1 MSNNQEVIGGSVAC
15 LGYVFL
21 SFCSFTD
28 GDLSKEEMDA
38 IKNEMMGISNAFRL
52 SEEEYSQA
60 IDDAVT
66 MLYGC
71 SGSKEQM
78 ELFIK
83 VLNLL
88 SSQDYWNQGLAEAV
102 VGSLTRMMDADG
114 ERHENEIYWVDTIKK
129 VWKVA

>member
-28 GDLSKEEMDA
+28 GELSKEEMEA
-38 IKNEMMGISNAFRL
+38 IKIEIYGIAAAFKL

-66 MLYGC
+66 MLAGC
-71 SGSKEQM
+71 SDLKEQAQ
-78 ELFIK
+78 LFIK
-83 VLNLL
+83 VLDLL
-88 SSQDYWNQGLAEAV
+88 SSQSYWNQGLAEAV
-102 VGSLTRMMDADG
+102 VGSLTTMMDADG
-114 ERHENEIYWVDTIKK
+114 VRHENEIYWVDTIKK
-129 VWKVA
+129 AWNVA

>member
-28 GDLSKEEMDA
+28 GELSKEEMEA
-38 IKNEMMGISNAFRL
+38 IKIEIYGIAAAFKL

-66 MLYGC
+66 MLAGC
-71 SGSKEQM
+71 SDLKEQAQ
-78 ELFIK
+78 LFIK
-83 VLNLL
+83 VLDLL

-114 ERHENEIYWVDTIKK
+114 VRHDNEIYWVDTIKK
-129 VWKVA
+129 AWNVA

>member
-1 MSNNQEVIGGSVAC
+1 MSNNQEVVGGSVAC

-28 GDLSKEEMDA
+28 GDLSDEEMEA
-38 IKNEMMGISNAFRL
+38 IKVEILGISNAFRL

-66 MLYGC
+66 MLMGC
-71 SGSKEQM
+71 SDSKEQM

-83 VLNLL
+83 VLDLL

-102 VGSLTRMMDADG
+102 VGSLIRMMDADG
-114 ERHENEIYWVDTIKK
+114 ERHENEIYWVNQIKK

>member
-1 MSNNQEVIGGSVAC
+1 MSNNQEVIGGSVAG

-38 IKNEMMGISNAFRL
+38 IKIEILGISTAFDL
-52 SEEEYSQA
+52 SQEEYSQA

-66 MLYGC
+66 MLTGC
-71 SGSKEQM
+71 SDLTEQAQ
-78 ELFIK
+78 LFIK

-114 ERHENEIYWVDTIKK
+114 VRHDNEIYWLDK
-129 VWKVA
+129 VKTVWNVA

>member
-28 GDLSKEEMDA
+28 GELSKEEMDA
-38 IKNEMMGISNAFRL
+38 IKNEIIGIANAFKL

-66 MLYGC
+66 MLAGC
-71 SGSKEQM
+71 SDLKEQAQ
-78 ELFIK
+78 LFIK
-83 VLNLL
+83 VLDLL

-102 VGSLTRMMDADG
+102 VGSLTTMMDADG
-114 ERHENEIYWVDTIKK
+114 VRHENEIYWVDTIKK
-129 VWKVA
+129 AWNVA

>member
-1 MSNNQEVIGGSVAC
+1 MSNNQEVIGGSVAG
-15 LGYVFL
+15 LGYIVL

-28 GDLSKEEMDA
+28 GDLSNEEMDA
-38 IKNEMMGISNAFRL
+38 IKIEILGISNAFGL

-66 MLYGC
+66 MLTGC
-71 SGSKEQM
+71 SDSKEQM

-83 VLNLL
+83 MLDLL
-88 SSQDYWNQGLAEAV
+88 SSQDYWTQDLAKAI

-114 ERHENEIYWVDTIKK
+114 VRHENEIYWVDLIKK

>member
-28 GDLSKEEMDA
+28 GELSKEEMEA
-38 IKNEMMGISNAFRL
+38 IKIEIYGIAAAFKL

-66 MLYGC
+66 MLAGC
-71 SGSKEQM
+71 SDLKEQAQ
-78 ELFIK
+78 LFIK
-83 VLNLL
+83 VLDLL

-102 VGSLTRMMDADG
+102 VGSLTTMMDADG
-114 ERHENEIYWVDTIKK
+114 VRHENEIYWVDTIKK
-129 VWKVA
+129 AWNVA